1 MEVHCYSFLW
11 SFPTVDPWEAVQCS
25 PSVDEKTEG
34 PERGS
39 AGSHMPLLREQLRGD
54 GRQVEEEA
62 AVALL

>member
-1 MEVHCYSFLW
+1 M
-11 SFPTVDPWEAVQCS
+11 QCS

>member
-1 MEVHCYSFLW
+1 MFTYVAFFSLDN
-11 SFPTVDPWEAVQCS
+11 TVKQVLLSSSS

-39 AGSHMPLLREQLRGD
+39 AGSHMPLLREQPRGD

-62 AVALL
+62 VVALL